1 METLGTVLIA
11 ILVFGTLIFIH
22 EFGHYI
28 FARIFGVTITE
39 FSIGMG
45 PKLVWY
51 ESKKTKITYALSMIP
66 IGGYVA
72 MVGENGESDDPN
84 SFDKKPAYQR
94 FIITVAGAT
103 VNIVAGFLAM
113 IIFTCM
119 VNIGGTTVAEFI
131 SKDVTGYEVSSSDSG
146 IMPGDTIISV
156 AGKRVNI
163 ADELSYEIM
172 RHGNKPCEVVVMR
185 NGSPLTLTDVIFPV
199 AEEQGQSFGMMDFKV
214 YRTEK
219 TFGSVLSYSFTK
231 SVLIVRMCWE
241 SLFDLITGRY
251 TLAAVSGPVGISEAI
266 GDAAKMGF
274 ANLLYITALISINL
288 GVMNLLPI
296 PALDGGRMV
305 ALLIEMITRKRLP
318 QKVEGMINAIGLMV
332 LLGFSAIVMVKDVV
346 GLFS

>member
-1 METLGTVLIA
+1 LETLGTVLIA
-11 ILVFGTLIFIH
+11 ILVFGFLIFIH

-51 ESKKTKITYALSMIP
+51 ESKKTRITYALSMIP

-72 MVGENGESDDPN
+72 MVGENEESSDPN

-103 VNIVAGFLAM
+103 VNIIAGFVAM
-113 IIFTCM
+113 IIFTCL
-119 VNIGGTTVAEFI
+119 VNIGGTTVADFLPKETT
-131 SKDVTGYEVSSSDSG
+131 KYEVSSSESG
-146 IMPGDTIISV
+146 LMAGDTIISV
-156 AGKRVNI
+156 EGKRVRI

-172 RHGNKPCEVVVMR
+172 RHGNEPCDLVVMR
-185 NGSPLTLTDVIFPV
+185 DGVELTLYDVVFPV
-199 AEEQGQSFGMMDFKV
+199 KNEQGQSFGMMDFRV

-219 TFGSVLSYSFTK
+219 TFGSVMSYSFSK
-231 SVLIVRMCWE
+231 AILIVRMCWE

-266 GDAAKMGF
+266 GDAARAGF

-305 ALLIEMITRKRLP
+305 ALLIEMITRKKLP
-318 QKVEGMINAIGLMV
+318 QKVEGMVNAIGLMA
-332 LLGFSAIVMVKDVV
+332 LLAFSAIIMVKDVV

>member
-11 ILVFGTLIFIH
+11 ILVFGILIFIH

-28 FARIFGVTITE
+28 FARIFGVTINE

-72 MVGENGESDDPN
+72 MAGEDGESDDPN

-113 IIFTCM
+113 IVFTCM
-119 VNIGGTTVAEFI
+119 VNIGGTTVAEFLP
-131 SKDVTGYEVSSSDSG
+131 KDVTGYEVSSSESG
-146 IMPGDTIISV
+146 LMPGDTIISV

-172 RHGNKPCEVVVMR
+172 RHGNKPCEVTVMR
-185 NGSPLTLTDVIFPV
+185 NGSPLTLENVVFPV
-199 AEEQGQSFGMMDFKV
+199 AEEQGQSFGMMDFKI

-219 TFGSVLSYSFTK
+219 TFGSVLSYSFEK

-266 GDAAKMGF
+266 GDAARMGF

-305 ALLIEMITRKRLP
+305 TLLVEMITRKRMP
-318 QKVEGMINAIGLMV
+318 RKVEGMINAIGLMA
-332 LLGFSAIVMVKDVV
+332 LLAFSAIIMVKDVV

>member
-1 METLGTVLIA
+1 METLSTVLIA

-28 FARIFGVTITE
+28 FARIFHVTITE

-72 MVGENGESDDPN
+72 MVGENEESSDPN

-131 SKDVTGYEVSSSDSG
+131 SSDKYDVSSSESD
-146 IMPGDTIISV
+146 
-156 AGKRVNI
+156 
-163 ADELSYEIM
+163 LWWEI
-172 RHGNKPCEVVVMR
+172 P
-185 NGSPLTLTDVIFPV
+185 
-199 AEEQGQSFGMMDFKV
+199 
-214 YRTEK
+214 
-219 TFGSVLSYSFTK
+219 
-231 SVLIVRMCWE
+231 
-241 SLFDLITGRY
+241 
-251 TLAAVSGPVGISEAI
+251 
-266 GDAAKMGF
+266 
-274 ANLLYITALISINL
+274 
-288 GVMNLLPI
+288 
-296 PALDGGRMV
+296 
-305 ALLIEMITRKRLP
+305 
-318 QKVEGMINAIGLMV
+318 
-332 LLGFSAIVMVKDVV
+332 
-346 GLFS
+346 

>member
-1 METLGTVLIA
+1 MGTLGTVLIA

-28 FARIFGVTITE
+28 FARIFKVTISE

-72 MVGENGESDDPN
+72 MVGENEETSDPN
-84 SFDKKPAYQR
+84 AFDKKPAYQR

-103 VNIVAGFLAM
+103 VNIVAGFIAM
-113 IIFTCM
+113 IIFTCL
-119 VNIGGTTVAEFI
+119 VNIGGTTVAEFMP
-131 SKDVTGYEVSSSDSG
+131 SETTGYEVSSSESG
-146 IMPGDTIISV
+146 LMVGDTIISV
-156 AGKRVNI
+156 EGRRVSI

-172 RHGNKPCEVVVMR
+172 RHGNKPCDVVVMR
-185 NGSPLTLTDVIFPV
+185 NGSHLTLYDVVFPV
-199 AEEQGQSFGMMDFKV
+199 VEEQGQSFGMMDFKI

-219 TFGSVLSYSFTK
+219 TFGTVMGYSFAK
-231 SVLIVRMCWE
+231 AALIVRMCWE

-266 GDAAKMGF
+266 GDAAKAGF

-305 ALLIEMITRKRLP
+305 TILVEMITKKKLP
-318 QKVEGMINAIGLMV
+318 TKVEGMINAIGLIA
-332 LLGFSAIVMVKDVV
+332 LLALSAIIMVKDVV